1 MGLDW
6 DEVRARYRPGTPLRR
21 PLAGGSALQIVT
33 IDDARVCVKQRLW
46 QDCVTRQQ
54 LDTALRVLQERT
66 DPVDAIGFA
75 EILRR
80 HHSGGPD
87 VVTDCS
93 RIPNLSAIIL
103 KNLGYLAE

>member
-6 DEVRARYRPGTPLRR
+6 DEVRARYRPGTPLR
-21 PLAGGSALQIVT
+21 PLAGGSALQIVA

-54 LDTALRVLQERT
+54 LDTALRVLRERT
-66 DPVDAIGFA
+66 HPVDAIKFA
-75 EILRR
+75 EVLRR
-80 HHSGGPD
+80 HYAGGPD

-93 RIPNLSAIIL
+93 RIPNLSAVIL
-103 KNLGYLAE
+103 KDLGYLTG